1 MSTSRLRSVRVGR
14 TAIQHGCLLLQR
26 AVEHA
31 RNWAL
36 EYVERDL
43 QYAVQWE
50 RAAVCATRRKRRS
63 LSVVRRAYKR

>member
-1 MSTSRLRSVRVGR
+1 MSTSHPRLVRVGR
-14 TAIQHGCLLLQR
+14 AAIQHGRFLLQR

-36 EYVERDL
+36 EYVELDL
-43 QYAVQWE
+43 QYAVQCE